1 MVELEH
7 GCTEPQ
13 ALVAFKQQNPQLQV
27 ADFDANRD
35 FQAIKRVIRQALNKL
50 QESRCV
56 YCETRLVAGEGH
68 IEHIQPKSGP
78 NAQPSLCFEYTN
90 FAHSCSTPNTCG
102 QKKKAGVL
110 PISPGPGCNDD
121 WTLSTGDGAIQ
132 PLTGLS
138 RRERHKVTQT
148 RDMLGLNKHAELVRD
163 RKTWIDQ
170 FLVVAKHYPEELTRF
185 IDSAPYRYLLATLL
199 R

>member
-7 GCTEPQ
+7 GSTEPQ

-35 FQAIKRVIRQALNKL
+35 FQAIKRVIRQALNQL

-121 WTLSTGDGAIQ
+121 WTLGTEDGAIQ
-132 PLTGLS
+132 PLTGLN
-138 RRERHKVTQT
+138 RRQRHKVTQT

-163 RKTWIDQ
+163 RKAWIDQ
-170 FLVVAKHYPEELTRF
+170 FLVVAKHYPEELARF